1 MDKELEEQMRML
13 EGLTLEEKPLSS
25 HVLEK
30 SSDTVVPVE
39 TADTLLGN
47 VPFGTVTQP
56 VGKPSGI
63 SNPMSGI
70 DMATPVTQTVQNNQ
84 VPGHQMYN
92 QPYQPIGVAEP
103 KTVSPAPAIDMNA
116 APVFV
121 NLAASTYQTK
131 TDFLSLKDGE
141 KTRVTLVNL
150 NFIRNHVHFI
160 EGLGKFRCLSQY
172 DEANRWPVNRAI
184 CCQFPKK
191 EDPTKYE
198 NAKNRLLVPVIEYPV
213 SKTDGKTPIAGS
225 NPKLK
230 MWDMNYVEEK
240 QLLSILEEYKSGED
254 WGSIDTT
261 AFDLSLTKGKN
272 GEFSTITLVAVPS
285 WRNNFI
291 AGINAEIA
299 KVNQEFYQDAY
310 KESAR
315 VISEDTIQKH
325 LISKQQENALAQ
337 QLANQQFPAINNID
351 LGV

>member
-1 MDKELEEQMRML
+1 MDKELEEQMKML
-13 EGLTLEEKPLSS
+13 EGLTLEDKPLNQPALEKP
-25 HVLEK
+25 
-30 SSDTVVPVE
+30 SDTVVPVE

-47 VPFGTVTQP
+47 VPFGTITQP
-56 VGKPSGI
+56 IGNPFGL
-63 SNPMSGI
+63 SNPMNGVNAVAQPI
-70 DMATPVTQTVQNNQ
+70 QNNQ
-84 VPGHQMYN
+84 IPGHKMN
-92 QPYQPIGVAEP
+92 YQPTGVTEP
-103 KTVSPAPAIDMNA
+103 KTANPAPAIDMNA

-172 DEANRWPVNRAI
+172 DEANRWPVNRAL

-261 AFDLSLTKGKN
+261 SFDLSLTKGKN

-285 WRNNFI
+285 WRNNFV
-291 AGINAEIA
+291 AGINAETA